1 MNSLK
6 NLLGRSEF
14 HIVLFH
20 VCLIL
25 FGWPV
30 VAFQDL
36 GRLKAMFVYLFIAW
50 VVVIFMLYLISRS
63 VEVSSAPE
71 EHESVREEG

>member
-14 HIVLFH
+14 HVVLLH

-30 VAFQDL
+30 VAFQDP
-36 GRLKAMFVYLFIAW
+36 GRLKAMFVYLFVAW
-50 VVVIFMLYLISRS
+50 VAVICLLYLISRS
-63 VEVSSAPE
+63 VEVASAPE
-71 EHESVREEG
+71 EPGSAQEER